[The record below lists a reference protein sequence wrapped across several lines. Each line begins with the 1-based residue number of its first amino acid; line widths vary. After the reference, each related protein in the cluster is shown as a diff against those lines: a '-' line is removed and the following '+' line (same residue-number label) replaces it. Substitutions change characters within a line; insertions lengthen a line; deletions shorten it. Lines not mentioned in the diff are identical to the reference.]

1 MFHPLGFHNL
11 AVVRFNLGVQLAKAG
26 EVRVIKEQVGRLLHL
41 GHVKRS
47 VISKRVVLVKRIL
60 DPGNLIVVSAG
71 ERIETSM
78 GLGLHFPDA
87 IDHDIRG
94 KKHIQPIGKV
104 YAIFNWVFHIKMSII
119 TPGMHPRVGSSTTC
133 DTDRLSQFKAKA
145 TFQLGLNTRGVG
157 LHLPAAV
164 AGSVIGKMDKIA
176 FHVRKI
182 TKSFIFANKFTK
194 MRTSFFSDDTI
205 CAVATPQGM
214 GAIAT
219 VRVSGPQAHAI
230 VCGLFSRKG
239 EFLNETRVEG
249 YRAYFGQIVSYGETL
264 DEAVVTFFKAPH
276 SFTGEDAAEISVHG
290 SVFIQQ
296 RLLELLVEKGARLA
310 LPGEFT
316 RRAFVN
322 RKFDLAQAEAVADLI
337 ASQNEASH
345 RVAMNQLK
353 GGFSKE
359 LQIMRSKLLEITSLI
374 ELELD
379 FSEEDVEFADR
390 SKLKVLLNETLSH
403 VFQLMD
409 SFRWGNAIKNGIP
422 VAIVGETNTG
432 KSTLLNAL
440 LGEDRAI
447 VSDIAGT
454 TRDTIEEVMNLNGTM
469 FRFIDT
475 AGIRET
481 EETIEKIG
489 IERTFRKIS
498 EADIV
503 LGLVDATQPHEELA
517 KAAQMILGKID
528 DVHQVVVLLLN
539 KTDLCP
545 SESAD
550 KIDLLKS
557 LVTSTSLNHSYIQT
571 LSAKTGNGLDQLRQT
586 LMTIQQSRN
595 VSQDTVLVTNVRHF
609 EALKHASESLQ
620 AVQTG
625 LEDGIPTDFIAQD
638 LREALYYLGSIT
650 GEITTDEVLGSIFSR
665 FCIGK

>member
-1 MFHPLGFHNL
+1 M
-11 AVVRFNLGVQLAKAG
+11 
-26 EVRVIKEQVGRLLHL
+26 
-41 GHVKRS
+41 
-47 VISKRVVLVKRIL
+47 
-60 DPGNLIVVSAG
+60 
-71 ERIETSM
+71 T
-78 GLGLHFPDA
+78 
-87 IDHDIRG
+87 
-94 KKHIQPIGKV
+94 
-104 YAIFNWVFHIKMSII
+104 
-119 TPGMHPRVGSSTTC
+119 
-133 DTDRLSQFKAKA
+133 
-145 TFQLGLNTRGVG
+145 
-157 LHLPAAV
+157 
-164 AGSVIGKMDKIA
+164 
-176 FHVRKI
+176 
-182 TKSFIFANKFTK
+182 

-205 CAVATPQGM
+205 CAVATPHGM

-219 VRVSGPQAHAI
+219 VRVSGPQAHGI
-230 VCGLFSRKG
+230 VCSLFKRKG
-239 EFLNETRVEG
+239 VAFPEEQIEG
-249 YRAYFGQIVSYGETL
+249 YRAYYGQIVGTDKASDSEVTL

-296 RLLELLVEKGARLA
+296 RLLELLVEGGARLA

-337 ASQNEASH
+337 ASQSEAAH
-345 RVAMNQLK
+345 RLAMNQLK

-359 LQIMRSKLLEITSLI
+359 LQMMRSKLLEITSLM

-390 SKLKVLLNETLSH
+390 SKLKALLEETQTH
-403 VFQLMD
+403 VTKLMD
-409 SFRWGNAIKNGIP
+409 SFRLGNAIKNGIP

-454 TRDTIEEVMNLNGTM
+454 TRDTIEEVMNLNGTL

-475 AGIRET
+475 AGIRDT
-481 EETIEKIG
+481 AETIERIG
-489 IERTFRKIS
+489 IERTFRKIN

-503 LGLVDATQPHEELA
+503 LGLVDATQSQADLI
-517 KAAQMILGKID
+517 KAARFILGKID

-545 SESAD
+545 SESAE

-557 LVTSTSLNHSYIQT
+557 LVTESSLNHTYIQT

-586 LMTIQQSRN
+586 LAEIQQSMN
-595 VSQDTVLVTNVRHF
+595 VSQDTVMVTNVRHF
-609 EALKHASESLQ
+609 EALKHAHESLN
-620 AVQTG
+620 AVQKG
-625 LEDGIPTDFIAQD
+625 LDEGIPTDLVAQD

>member
-1 MFHPLGFHNL
+1 
-11 AVVRFNLGVQLAKAG
+11 
-26 EVRVIKEQVGRLLHL
+26 
-41 GHVKRS
+41 
-47 VISKRVVLVKRIL
+47 
-60 DPGNLIVVSAG
+60 
-71 ERIETSM
+71 
-78 GLGLHFPDA
+78 
-87 IDHDIRG
+87 
-94 KKHIQPIGKV
+94 
-104 YAIFNWVFHIKMSII
+104 
-119 TPGMHPRVGSSTTC
+119 
-133 DTDRLSQFKAKA
+133 
-145 TFQLGLNTRGVG
+145 
-157 LHLPAAV
+157 
-164 AGSVIGKMDKIA
+164 
-176 FHVRKI
+176 
-182 TKSFIFANKFTK
+182 

-205 CAVATPQGM
+205 CAVATPSGM

-230 VCGLFSRKG
+230 VCGLFRHQGKPFA
-239 EFLNETRVEG
+239 EERIEG
-249 YRAYFGQIVSYGETL
+249 YRAYFGQVVGSGEVL
-264 DEAVVTFFKAPH
+264 DEAVVTFFKAPR
-276 SFTGEDAAEISVHG
+276 SFTGEDSAEISVHG

-296 RLLELLVEKGARLA
+296 RLLELLIEHGARLA
-310 LPGEFT
+310 QPGEFT

-337 ASQNEASH
+337 ASQNAAAH

-359 LQIMRSKLLEITSLI
+359 LQGLRSQLLEITSLM

-390 SKLKVLLNETLSH
+390 SRLQALIADTQWHIGSLT
-403 VFQLMD
+403 D
-409 SFRWGNAIKNGIP
+409 SFRMGNAIRNGIP

-454 TRDTIEEVMNLNGTM
+454 TRDTIEEVMNLDGIL

-481 EETIEKIG
+481 SETIEKIG

-503 LGLVDATQPHEELA
+503 LGLVDATQSLQAIQTAIRSIEERV
-517 KAAQMILGKID
+517 D
-528 DVHQVVVLLLN
+528 REHQTLLILLN
-539 KTDLCP
+539 KSDLGQP
-545 SESAD
+545 EVKAD
-550 KIDLLKS
+550 LRI
-557 LVTSTSLNHSYIQT
+557 
-571 LSAKTGNGLDQLRQT
+571 SAKTGEGLDLLRSQLVTAGRRLT
-586 LMTIQQSRN
+586 
-595 VSQDTVLVTNVRHF
+595 DTQNAVLVTNLRHYK
-609 EALKHASESLQ
+609 ALKHASESLR
-620 AVQTG
+620 AVAQG
-625 LEDGIPTDFIAQD
+625 LDEGIPTDLVAQD